1 MIAESCM
8 MDKPRGAKRGFTLI
22 EVMVVITIMGFL
34 AMVAVPSCFGL
45 VEKARENVD
54 LMKLFFLRDALN
66 RALVETEEA
75 LYQSDFVT
83 KGKDAADNL
92 NKLKDALKSAK
103 GVDLFIIEMRPDM
116 PTNVQNNHATIN
128 SDSKMSKMVGS
139 SGAWYNALNEAGFEG
154 VADIL
159 IARNNNDK
167 TAMSTGGDTFYGYS
181 YNNGQY
187 YRTYPKKQ
195 MFISRE
201 LNSGKSIG
209 LLAIT
214 SQKDKNGKPN
224 VTNYR
229 LTVSFQWTGRNPSSR
244 SVEVA
249 LLPAN
254 GDMLS
259 DGGTGGALLTEHGV
273 CFSTYGPKGCT
284 DFVY

>member
-1 MIAESCM
+1 M

-22 EVMVVITIMGFL
+22 EVMVVITIMSFL
-34 AMVAVPSCFGL
+34 AMVAVPSVFGL

-66 RALVETEEA
+66 RALVENEQA

-83 KGKDAADNL
+83 KGNKAADNL
-92 NKLKDALKSAK
+92 TKLQNALKSAK

-128 SDSKMSKMVGS
+128 SDSEMSKMVGS

-201 LNSGKSIG
+201 LNKGKSIG

-214 SQKDKNGKPN
+214 SQKDKNGKSN

-229 LTVSFQWTGRNPSSR
+229 LTVSFQWTGRNPGSR

-254 GDMLS
+254 GNMLS
-259 DGGTGGALLTEHGV
+259 DNGKGGALLTEHGV
-273 CFSTYGPKGCT
+273 CFSTYGPIGCAE
-284 DFVY
+284 FVY